1 MRIIAVLLFATILFQ
16 GARVSGQSLS
26 LVTAP
31 SISDNLNYAPYRDDG
46 RHHMCAVHIIGL
58 SAMGVGII
66 AIIAGIVIIADA
78 PNSPQ
83 PNASDNAVSWGGAG
97 VVACGGLFFYAGAG
111 MAIGGGIHDRR
122 MRRLGNWGLVVPRK
136 NQIGLAYNF

>member
-58 SAMGVGII
+58 SAMGVGAIATIAGI
-66 AIIAGIVIIADA
+66 AIIDGRL
-78 PNSPQ
+78 NSPQ
-83 PNASDNAVSWGGAG
+83 PHGSDNAFSVGPLLTVAGGTLLFYS
-97 VVACGGLFFYAGAG
+97 GGI
-111 MAIGGGIHDRR
+111 MAIVGGIHDRR
-122 MRRLGNWGLVVPRK
+122 MRRLGKWSLIAPRK